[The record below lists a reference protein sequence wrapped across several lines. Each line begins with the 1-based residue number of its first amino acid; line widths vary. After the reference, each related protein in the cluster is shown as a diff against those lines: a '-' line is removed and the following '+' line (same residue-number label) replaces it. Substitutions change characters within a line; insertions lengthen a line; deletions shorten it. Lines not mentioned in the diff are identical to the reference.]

1 MHWVFYVKSEY
12 IFLTVLMLVEIALRK
27 RGKSNC
33 LYSKGTVRGFL
44 CRHKSEY
51 MWGNV
56 GHVGG
61 KDIKHGRHM
70 CQDERDLG
78 AELYS
83 CML

>member
-1 MHWVFYVKSEY
+1 MHWVFYVKTEY

-44 CRHKSEY
+44 SRHKSEY

-61 KDIKHGRHM
+61 KDIKTWEARVKM
-70 CQDERDLG
+70 KEI
-78 AELYS
+78 
-83 CML
+83 